1 MQLLSLGPVIN
12 LRVVAAVLLLPLPI
26 TRMSRLVLP
35 GLPLSPISQS
45 RIILLT
51 RLLSQILEMLVLV
64 LLLRHS
70 ILLQLIRLR
79 I

>member
-26 TRMSRLVLP
+26 TRMSRLV
-35 GLPLSPISQS
+35 LPLSPISQS